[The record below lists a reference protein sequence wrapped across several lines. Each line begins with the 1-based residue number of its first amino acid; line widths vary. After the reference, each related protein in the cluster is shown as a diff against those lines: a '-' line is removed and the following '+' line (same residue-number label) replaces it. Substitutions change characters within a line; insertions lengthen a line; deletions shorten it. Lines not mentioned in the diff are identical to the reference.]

1 MRNSFFIF
9 LLLISVSAL
18 AQTKISGFVTDT
30 DGASVPFANVVFK
43 NSFEGTITNEQGRF
57 YLESDQSY
65 TDVVVS
71 FLGFQ
76 NKEIILDKK
85 INYNMSIVLEQE
97 AASLDEVVIFSGK
110 TSKKNNPAIT
120 ILRKIWDN
128 RRQNG
133 IKKFEQYAYDK
144 YEKLEFDLN
153 TIDSTLTKN
162 KIFKGMEFIF
172 EEIDT
177 SKVTGNTYLPIFIN
191 EAISQVYGDNL
202 LGKERQVLRGNK
214 NSGFENNNTLIAF
227 LKDLY
232 SQYNV
237 YDNYLKF
244 FDKSFTSPLSKTG
257 IDVYNYVLLDSA
269 YRKDKWCYN
278 IAYYPRRKNELTFK
292 GDFWVNDS
300 TWAIKEIN
308 LQASKSANINWIR
321 EIYIEQEFDVLND
334 SIFLITRDYFM
345 SDFSFQD
352 KEKAKGVY
360 GRRTT
365 LYDNY
370 VFDMP
375 KQKDF
380 YKIQVDPY
388 QYDVYNRPEGFWE
401 ENRLERLNKDELS
414 VYKMLD
420 TLKSVPRFKALYS
433 AASILASGYHE
444 VENFDIGPVFSL
456 LGYNEAEGLRVR
468 LGGRTYFSQNDQWR
482 LEGFGAYGFKDDRFK
497 FGLSAKVLLN
507 RKNRLTLYS
516 GYRKDVEQTGAS
528 LSSSNDILGRNLASS

>member
-43 NSFEGTITNEQGRF
+43 DSFEGTITNEEGRF
-57 YLESDQSY
+57 YLESNQDY

-85 INYNMSIVLEQE
+85 INYNMNVVLEQE

-191 EAISQVYGDNL
+191 EAFSQVYGDNL
-202 LGKERQVLRGNK
+202 LGKERQVLQGNK

-308 LQASKSANINWIR
+308 LQASKS
-321 EIYIEQEFDVLND
+321 
-334 SIFLITRDYFM
+334 T
-345 SDFSFQD
+345 
-352 KEKAKGVY
+352 
-360 GRRTT
+360 
-365 LYDNY
+365 
-370 VFDMP
+370 
-375 KQKDF
+375 
-380 YKIQVDPY
+380 
-388 QYDVYNRPEGFWE
+388 
-401 ENRLERLNKDELS
+401 
-414 VYKMLD
+414 
-420 TLKSVPRFKALYS
+420 
-433 AASILASGYHE
+433 
-444 VENFDIGPVFSL
+444 
-456 LGYNEAEGLRVR
+456 
-468 LGGRTYFSQNDQWR
+468 
-482 LEGFGAYGFKDDRFK
+482 
-497 FGLSAKVLLN
+497 
-507 RKNRLTLYS
+507 
-516 GYRKDVEQTGAS
+516 
-528 LSSSNDILGRNLASS
+528 

>member
-1 MRNSFFIF
+1 
-9 LLLISVSAL
+9 
-18 AQTKISGFVTDT
+18 
-30 DGASVPFANVVFK
+30 
-43 NSFEGTITNEQGRF
+43 
-57 YLESDQSY
+57 
-65 TDVVVS
+65 
-71 FLGFQ
+71 
-76 NKEIILDKK
+76 
-85 INYNMSIVLEQE
+85 
-97 AASLDEVVIFSGK
+97 
-110 TSKKNNPAIT
+110 
-120 ILRKIWDN
+120 
-128 RRQNG
+128 
-133 IKKFEQYAYDK
+133 
-144 YEKLEFDLN
+144 
-153 TIDSTLTKN
+153 
-162 KIFKGMEFIF
+162 MEFIF

-191 EAISQVYGDNL
+191 EALSQVYGDNL
-202 LGKERQVLRGNK
+202 LGKERQVLQGNK

-244 FDKSFTSPLSKTG
+244 FDKSFNSPLSKTG

-388 QYDVYNRPEGFWE
+388 QYDVYNRPDSFWE

-456 LGYNEAEGLRVR
+456 LGYNEAEAVSY
-468 LGGRTYFSQNDQWR
+468 TH
-482 LEGFGAYGFKDDRFK
+482 
-497 FGLSAKVLLN
+497 
-507 RKNRLTLYS
+507 LTLPTN
-516 GYRKDVEQTGAS
+516 REV
-528 LSSSNDILGRNLASS
+528 

>member
-133 IKKFEQYAYDK
+133 TKKFEQYAYDK

-191 EAISQVYGDNL
+191 EAFSQVYGDNL
-202 LGKERQVLRGNK
+202 LGKERQVLQGNK

>member
-1 MRNSFFIF
+1 
-9 LLLISVSAL
+9 
-18 AQTKISGFVTDT
+18 
-30 DGASVPFANVVFK
+30 
-43 NSFEGTITNEQGRF
+43 
-57 YLESDQSY
+57 
-65 TDVVVS
+65 
-71 FLGFQ
+71 
-76 NKEIILDKK
+76 
-85 INYNMSIVLEQE
+85 
-97 AASLDEVVIFSGK
+97 
-110 TSKKNNPAIT
+110 
-120 ILRKIWDN
+120 
-128 RRQNG
+128 
-133 IKKFEQYAYDK
+133 
-144 YEKLEFDLN
+144 
-153 TIDSTLTKN
+153 
-162 KIFKGMEFIF
+162 MEFIF

-191 EAISQVYGDNL
+191 EAFSQVYGDNL
-202 LGKERQVLRGNK
+202 LGKERQVLQGNK

-232 SQYNV
+232 SQYDV

-244 FDKSFTSPLSKTG
+244 FDKAFTSPLSKTG

-321 EIYIEQEFDVLND
+321 EVYIEQEFDVLND

-370 VFDMP
+370 VFDIP

-388 QYDVYNRPEGFWE
+388 QYDVYNRPECFWE

-420 TLKSVPRFKALYS
+420 TLKAYQDLRPCIA
-433 AASILASGYHE
+433 
-444 VENFDIGPVFSL
+444 PL
-456 LGYNEAEGLRVR
+456 LFWP
-468 LGGRTYFSQNDQWR
+468 LGIMR
-482 LEGFGAYGFKDDRFK
+482 
-497 FGLSAKVLLN
+497 
-507 RKNRLTLYS
+507 
-516 GYRKDVEQTGAS
+516 
-528 LSSSNDILGRNLASS
+528 

>member
-1 MRNSFFIF
+1 MRNSFFTF

-57 YLESDQSY
+57 YLESNQSY

-76 NKEIILDKK
+76 NKEIILAKK

-191 EAISQVYGDNL
+191 EAFSQVYGDNL
-202 LGKERQVLRGNK
+202 LGKERQVLQGNK

-269 YRKDKWCYN
+269 YRGDKWCYN

-292 GDFWVNDS
+292 GDFWVN
-300 TWAIKEIN
+300 
-308 LQASKSANINWIR
+308 
-321 EIYIEQEFDVLND
+321 
-334 SIFLITRDYFM
+334 
-345 SDFSFQD
+345 
-352 KEKAKGVY
+352 
-360 GRRTT
+360 
-365 LYDNY
+365 
-370 VFDMP
+370 
-375 KQKDF
+375 
-380 YKIQVDPY
+380 
-388 QYDVYNRPEGFWE
+388 
-401 ENRLERLNKDELS
+401 
-414 VYKMLD
+414 
-420 TLKSVPRFKALYS
+420 
-433 AASILASGYHE
+433 
-444 VENFDIGPVFSL
+444 
-456 LGYNEAEGLRVR
+456 
-468 LGGRTYFSQNDQWR
+468 
-482 LEGFGAYGFKDDRFK
+482 
-497 FGLSAKVLLN
+497 
-507 RKNRLTLYS
+507 
-516 GYRKDVEQTGAS
+516 
-528 LSSSNDILGRNLASS
+528 